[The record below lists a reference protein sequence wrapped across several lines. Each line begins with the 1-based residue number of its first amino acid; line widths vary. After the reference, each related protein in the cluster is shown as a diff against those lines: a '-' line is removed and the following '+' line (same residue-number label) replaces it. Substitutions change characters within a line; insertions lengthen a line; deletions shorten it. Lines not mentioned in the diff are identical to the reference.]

1 MQLKNLA
8 QHLFEQPFVLAT
20 AIAAFLHSTWTVST
34 FFGGLQPAA
43 AFTPAFIG
51 WLAPGVLLA
60 FSLDIGLLS
69 TANKLAR
76 GEGVRGLRVTFFV
89 LAAFM
94 FWLQWIYIVHHIPA
108 MLLSDGVR
116 TEWQPF
122 VTLLRDMAVWLLP
135 ALLPI
140 SVTLYTFSAGAPVL
154 HGEHQETA
162 QTIVTPTETQEAKT
176 VTERP
181 LSPSP
186 NGHAKRATA
195 NTVDES

>member
-34 FFGGLQPAA
+34 FFGGLQPEA

-116 TEWQPF
+116 AEWQPF

-140 SVTLYTFSAGAPVL
+140 SVTLYTFSAGAPVSA
-154 HGEHQETA
+154 HAETA
-162 QTIVTPTETQEAKT
+162 AIEVNTET
-176 VTERP
+176 VRP
-181 LSPSP
+181 TSPPTLAASP
-186 NGHAKRATA
+186 NGHRSDEDVDIVAK
-195 NTVDES
+195 S